1 MMEKDGSSLVK
12 LESGWDVFDY
22 ASLRGTKKA
31 DTTWVLH
38 LVKTGWYT
46 ASASFREG
54 VPIKIP
60 PDAQPRWT
68 FICYDE
74 RFTVRVAHRFRS
86 GKLQD
91 ELLVYVTPLTP
102 RHTLLT
108 PACRALRR
116 AIAFPYP
123 PCTAS
128 LPSSLARSP
137 NLRDQLGPSHTFLT
151 TLSPPLSCAIQT
163 PAEFARASAA
173 AAECNATR
181 AAVSRRVA
189 EARKAEGN
197 AAYARGER
205 LAAMERYSLA
215 LFSVSQ
221 AQAHLLGAWEP
232 ATQRLR
238 AVVSAN
244 LAAASLMPGP
254 VVNGPLP
261 GMGMDPMRALE
272 GGMMAETE
280 DPTYA
285 KGYVCGWSIVTQVCS
300 PAVGGRYIRQA
311 AALEKLGNKPE
322 AVRAIRRAL
331 ARPELENDRGLLA
344 RLAELLAD
352 GRGLPTE

>member
-1 MMEKDGSSLVK
+1 MQGTTSSDRL
-12 LESGWDVFDY
+12 
-22 ASLRGTKKA
+22 
-31 DTTWVLH
+31 
-38 LVKTGWYT
+38 
-46 ASASFREG
+46 
-54 VPIKIP
+54 PIP
-60 PDAQPRWT
+60 PVHGLSTVQPRAVSQPPRSARPIARLPFNSLSPT
-68 FICYDE
+68 L
-74 RFTVRVAHRFRS
+74 VRHS
-86 GKLQD
+86 D
-91 ELLVYVTPLTP
+91 
-102 RHTLLT
+102 
-108 PACRALRR
+108 ACRVR
-116 AIAFPYP
+116 A
-123 PCTAS
+123 
-128 LPSSLARSP
+128 
-137 NLRDQLGPSHTFLT
+137 
-151 TLSPPLSCAIQT
+151 
-163 PAEFARASAA
+163 ASAA
-173 AAECNATR
+173 AAECNVTR
-181 AAVSRRVA
+181 AAASRRIA

-215 LFSVSQ
+215 LFSASQ

-285 KGYVCGWSIVTQVCS
+285 KGYVRGWAIVTQVCS
-300 PAVGGRYIRQA
+300 PAVAGRYIRQA

-331 ARPELENDRGLLA
+331 ARPELKNDRGLLA
-344 RLAELLAD
+344 RLTELLAD
-352 GRGLPTE
+352 GRSPHTEAKPDY